1 MALQSLR
8 KRRHWH
14 CSPRASV
21 PHIQRDEAPPPPLAT
36 WDPYPWKSR
45 QGTGISS
52 SIDSLTKD
60 FGTVFRLPQDAASTA
75 AKVKAREDELKV
87 MAEATRIMQKT
98 SSGAVSQT
106 SSLLQLRA
114 GKRMQTRRGLVKSD
128 VIVLVKRL
136 AHECQFAALAQLASR
151 VAAVAK
157 YGVRN
162 GEHLF
167 LKVKGL
173 IQNTIGQL

>member
-1 MALQSLR
+1 
-8 KRRHWH
+8 
-14 CSPRASV
+14 
-21 PHIQRDEAPPPPLAT
+21 
-36 WDPYPWKSR
+36 
-45 QGTGISS
+45 
-52 SIDSLTKD
+52 
-60 FGTVFRLPQDAASTA
+60 
-75 AKVKAREDELKV
+75 
-87 MAEATRIMQKT
+87 
-98 SSGAVSQT
+98 
-106 SSLLQLRA
+106 
-114 GKRMQTRRGLVKSD
+114 MQTRSGFVKSD

-136 AHECQFAALAQLASR
+136 AHEYHFAAFAQLAFR